1 MGVLIYCSIGTFL
14 SERTMARTMV
24 SELGRDLL
32 WIMKGKKVHKQQYQ
46 KGTIP

>member
-1 MGVLIYCSIGTFL
+1 MGDYIYCSIGSFQ
-14 SERTMARTMV
+14 SERTMVGTMV

-32 WIMKGKKVHKQQYQ
+32 WIMKGKLVHKWECQ